1 MIKYIRGLGG
11 GPVFWLTM
19 MLVYAAETVVLV
31 AMGTGFD
38 DFSAALFFLLLFW
51 MMLASGLIAAVKLH
65 DRRAAK

>member
-1 MIKYIRGLGG
+1 
-11 GPVFWLTM
+11 M